1 MLMLLSLRLGEL
13 PKWPLPG
20 RLWQP
25 RARAE
30 PPSIPAATSSPTC
43 TTAADRAHS
52 TRYPSTPAWLPQ
64 SPSTCETCHVR
75 TSSPPTTP
83 SICSPSFLSNLLCRT
98 NHFAAATTP
107 ALLSSVAALLSRS
120 PAASSIYKAGLL
132 GKMLR
137 EVV

>member
-1 MLMLLSLRLGEL
+1 MRLSLCLDEL

-25 RARAE
+25 QARAE
-30 PPSIPAATSSPTC
+30 PPSILAATSSPTC
-43 TTAADRAHS
+43 TTAVDRAHS

-64 SPSTCETCHVR
+64 SPSTCGTCLVR

-83 SICSPSFLSNLLCRT
+83 SICSPSFLCSLLLA
-98 NHFAAATTP
+98 NHFAVATTP
-107 ALLSSVAALLSRS
+107 ALLSSAALPSRS
-120 PAASSIYKAGLL
+120 PAASSIYKAGLH
-132 GKMLR
+132 GKMRR